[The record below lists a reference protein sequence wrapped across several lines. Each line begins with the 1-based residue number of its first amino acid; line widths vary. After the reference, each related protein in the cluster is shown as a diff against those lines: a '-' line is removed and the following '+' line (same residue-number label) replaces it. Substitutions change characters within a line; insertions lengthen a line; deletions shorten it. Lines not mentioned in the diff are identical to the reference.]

1 MTTRDELVDPVVPT
15 APGIVPE
22 ASPSAAGSRWPFGIL
37 VVAALRLVDAA
48 GLIIV
53 GLDAGL
59 LPFRGFPVLG
69 NPDVTRAL
77 EVTFAILTVIGVI
90 GLLARKGWGWVLT
103 MALVGLGLLGEVIRY
118 SLGVPDPA
126 GLLILVVSAFYLN
139 QRQVRAVARDMLEDD
154 R

>member
-1 MTTRDELVDPVVPT
+1 MDTDDEPAVS
-15 APGIVPE
+15 
-22 ASPSAAGSRWPFGIL
+22 SPRPIHSRPRWTFGII

-48 GLIIV
+48 GLIFIGMGQRILPIV
-53 GLDAGL
+53 G
-59 LPFRGFPVLG
+59 FPDIG
-69 NPDVTRAL
+69 NPTITRGL
-77 EVTFAILTVIGVI
+77 DLTFAALTILGVV
-90 GLLARKGWGWVLT
+90 GLLAGKSWGWVLT